1 MKTKYI
7 FHKDITENELL
18 EVIKIKS
25 IAWPYSLEN
34 QLQWIKDNIEDD
46 DIHVLLMDEKND
58 VKAYLNMIAIVFKI
72 NGKINSGFGIGNVC
86 ALEKGKGWGK
96 ELIISVNSYL
106 KDNGQIGI
114 LFCKQVLV
122 KFYSENDWNLI
133 ENEKI
138 ILKKAFENIKCMI
151 SNKELN
157 LKKLEYTGKLF

>member
-18 EVIKIKS
+18 EVIKLKS

-34 QLQWIKDNIEDD
+34 QLQWIKGNIKDD
-46 DIHVLLMDEKND
+46 DVHVLLLDENNT

-96 ELIISVNSYL
+96 QLIKFTNTYL
-106 KDNGQIGI
+106 KNNNKIGL
-114 LFCKQVLV
+114 LFCKSQLV
-122 KFYSENDWNLI
+122 KFYSDNNWKLVR
-133 ENEKI
+133 NEKLI
-138 ILKKAFENIKCMI
+138 CPFKNEVQTMVYNSPEDFKQ
-151 SNKELN
+151 
-157 LKKLEYTGKLF
+157 LEYLGKLF